1 MFDPAAF
8 CRLPRLWAALF
19 LFVAQ
24 VLKAIAAVTVDIPS
38 VADANYTGVI
48 VASDLENPSPVYNR
62 NYIGAAGS
70 VHFVNNGTVSET
82 GVYVFGFRLLDRSSH
97 AVALSG
103 YPGSV
108 RYVTN
113 SVTVPAGRLG
123 ELTKAVNAT
132 LIPNETLDYQ
142 LSYGIELTV
151 YSLGSRNQ
159 LVKITSLLGTFHRYL
174 DFPSHLSGDPEVNVH
189 GDLVAVAPLQRYMV
203 ASIPGI
209 DQFTVTVDS
218 LFHRY
223 DGFSNAPVST
233 PVVWHLQLVMR
244 DAATFAPIP
253 LVQDTFTFTNGITT
267 YTPGIPN
274 APATTAVERTIAFSP
289 ALGTSV
295 PAGSDYTLTVT
306 LSHDETPG
314 NVQSDDGFT
323 TPAGP
328 FLRFTGELDF
338 GPIRGTLHKLG
349 NVPLR
354 GLSGAGFV
362 NTSLAIP
369 TAGGELIANPGIS
382 FGDGSALNVQLGSD
396 GVASLSIGTVG
407 LNNTATITGTVNGVR
422 YRRSNVSLTP
432 SGGTA
437 DFFVYMPT
445 GFGISVGEAKRKLLN
460 GGAFNGFALTDG
472 LVPAGSPMVA
482 QKLWGAEET
491 KPFWFEASDITWQV
505 SLGRFLFTTTG
516 TVKYVRADQLAELAQ
531 IPDNLTQDRAYISN
545 DGHFAFVK
553 GTTRNIIVRAGQN
566 GDALMSGEVEFGPGL
581 VAPHFPF
588 GGLLGF
594 ASGIGQFLDD
604 AFVTGL
610 SLFDGATTAGVNYR
624 RDGSDTPQC
633 PGGSELTAVFL
644 KPDNSR
650 LQLTADGGLS
660 AAGSVIPI
668 NPGVALRWGIFQSQ
682 GTTNN
687 NYAHQT
693 DPFLRSTIHMP
704 GIALRGIDS
713 QLDGLDRPGTLLL
726 SGVNA
731 TNGAVTERPGT
742 DAYAN
747 GLADY
752 AGMNFRP
759 GNSGAFSGYAQLAGS
774 AVVPFPLTSRSKYY
788 VRLSGISGIHEAASF
803 NHAITLSGYP
813 FTFSS
818 FGLAFLSSQPVASR
832 TDGQMSVPKPS
843 GFNLPFTEL
852 SFTGNGGLSALG
864 LPANA
869 VTQPLRLDYWR
880 LDFQPLVVKFERSDS
895 LACDP
900 GNGFLTIG
908 LTAPLPQLGTSL
920 TGTLGFKGD
929 GQIVTA
935 ADKLLP
941 EPYDGR
947 FRLPSSLKI
956 HGPASEG
963 DYSLVPVN
971 DAYLN
976 TQSASGAPAV
986 GFANIAGRLDV
997 PFFDDLQV
1005 HLQTEGTNDVF
1016 YAMGGW
1022 PDEGFGSASDNY
1034 FTQPRF
1040 DPENRGLP
1048 SGTTLAAYRGS
1059 PNSDATTYRPRAR
1072 HFWLDV
1078 VHFDLPLRWST
1089 SGRTFASVV
1098 PSTSDLLV
1106 LTANHQVDYLGSKR
1120 AELTFGAEITGLPK
1134 LDLVGMAESKLQ
1146 SAFSGVIDSTKLTVG
1161 LDAMDTILN
1170 AQVRGLFSPVLDV
1183 KIQPIVGNLYDALAV
1198 GFDPNTRHWKSDP
1211 GVIIADY
1218 AQGGVLSGQKNFR
1231 SGFDSLIGSVPGDGG
1246 LLGKLDGSLGS
1257 ALDAVSQISSLLAKD
1272 PNGNRPLCTQ
1282 LAQKLVGTLASQFL
1296 GSVADSALNPLFASV
1311 DPTLTELTETL
1322 GGIQVALTNARNA
1335 LKAGSAWSS
1344 DLNSIV
1350 SNAGASE
1357 LDNVAQQISTDLTA
1371 YINTFKVGVD
1381 NPFADGNADAIK
1393 AAIRQHIEDRLFGSV
1408 IFQPV
1413 QASLNQH
1420 LYDLDGSL
1428 RAAFDSVMQQLNN
1441 TIRSALSKALNLG
1454 SDSFSSLGG
1463 GDIGGTMGAA
1473 RVAGYAHINGDSLT
1487 ELRVDLHAKLSVP
1500 DDMQLDAYLRIRSLD
1515 SEGQGAGC
1523 VPAGQKLTEITL
1535 GADKAN
1541 LDWISPGLVATASGK
1556 FVLKNDG
1563 ASTVPAGFG
1572 ASFQLD
1578 GPLELGSIKIT
1589 KLDAGMAFGITDNYF
1604 CGAAA
1609 VDVNGWG
1616 GSGGVFFGRSC
1627 TLEPIQ
1633 LIDPQVADVV
1643 MPLLNGQPFA
1653 GAWFYG
1659 DAHIPLL
1666 EALLGI
1672 PATCFLN
1679 IEAGLGMGVG
1689 FVRGNNQN
1697 IYLGKAHMSLEGEV
1711 LCLLDVSG
1719 TVDMVGAGSTDGLSF
1734 SGLGEV
1740 TGEIGV
1746 CPFCKGFTKDIGIG
1760 YSNGGWSVNF

>member
-1 MFDPAAF
+1 MSNRDAF
-8 CRLPRLWAALF
+8 RIPPRLWTFLLLF
-19 LFVAQ
+19 LGQIVKT
-24 VLKAIAAVTVDIPS
+24 VAAVTVDIPA
-38 VADANYTGVI
+38 VTDGNYTGVVI
-48 VASDLENPSPVYNR
+48 ASDLENPSTAYNR
-62 NYIGAAGS
+62 YYIGAQAS
-70 VHFVNNGTVSET
+70 VHFVNNGTASDT
-82 GVYVFGFRLLDRSSH
+82 GVYVFGFRFVDRTGH
-97 AVALSG
+97 AIALSG
-103 YPGSV
+103 RPGAV
-108 RYVTN
+108 QYVTN
-113 SVTVPAGRLG
+113 IITVPSGRLG
-123 ELTKAVNAT
+123 ELTKTVSAS
-132 LIPNETLDYQ
+132 LIPGETLDYQ
-142 LSYGIELTV
+142 QTYRVELTV
-151 YSLGSRNQ
+151 YSIGSRNQ
-159 LVKITSLLGTFHRYL
+159 LIEMANLSGTFLRYL
-174 DFPSHLSGDPEVNVH
+174 DFPSHVSGDPDVNVY
-189 GDLVAVAPLQRYMV
+189 GDLVSVTPVRRYMV

-223 DGFSNAPVST
+223 DGYLSGTAST
-233 PVVWHLQLVMR
+233 PVVWHVQLVMR
-244 DAATFAPIP
+244 DAATLTQIP
-253 LVQDTFTFTNGITT
+253 LTQDTFTFTNGIST
-267 YTPGIPN
+267 YAPGNPIT
-274 APATTAVERTIAFSP
+274 PATTAVERTIAFSP
-289 ALGTSV
+289 AVGTAV
-295 PAGSDYTLTVT
+295 PPGSDYTVTVILT
-306 LSHDETPG
+306 HDETRG
-314 NVQSDDGFT
+314 NVRNDDTFST
-323 TPAGP
+323 SAGP

-338 GPIRGTLHKLG
+338 GPIRGTLHQIS

-354 GLSGAGFV
+354 GLTGAGFV
-362 NTSLAIP
+362 YTTLTVP
-369 TAGGELIANPGIS
+369 TAGGELIANPGIT
-382 FGDGSALNVQLGSD
+382 FGDGSALISRLRSD
-396 GVASLSIGTVG
+396 GVAELASGTVG

-422 YRRSNVSLTP
+422 YRRSNVSLTA
-432 SGGTA
+432 SGGIA

-460 GGAFNGFALTDG
+460 GGGFSGIALTDG

-482 QKLWGAEET
+482 QNLWGAEET
-491 KPFWFEASDITWQV
+491 KPFWFEASAITWQA
-505 SLGRFLFTTTG
+505 SLGRFIFTTTG
-516 TVKYVRADQLAELAQ
+516 HVKYVRADQLAELAQ
-531 IPDNLTQDRAYISN
+531 IPENLTQERAYFSN
-545 DGHFAFVK
+545 DGHFASVK
-553 GTTRNIIVRAGQN
+553 GMSGNVVVRAGSN
-566 GDALMSGEVEFGPGL
+566 GEALISGEVDFGPGL

-594 ASGIGQFLDD
+594 GSGIGRFVDD
-604 AFVTGL
+604 AFLPGL
-610 SLFDGATTAGVNYR
+610 SPFDAATTAGVNYR
-624 RDGSDTPQC
+624 RDGSDTHQC
-633 PGGSELTAVFL
+633 PDGADLTPVFL
-644 KPDNSR
+644 TPDNAR
-650 LQLTADGGLS
+650 LQLTADGGLT
-660 AAGSVIPI
+660 AVGSVIPL
-668 NPGVALRWGIFQSQ
+668 NPGIALKWGLFQSGGQ
-682 GTTNN
+682 TNVS
-687 NYAHQT
+687 YAHET
-693 DPFLRSTIHMP
+693 APFLRSTIHMP
-704 GIALRGIDS
+704 GIALRGSDS
-713 QLDGLDRPGTLLL
+713 QSDALDRPGTLLL

-742 DAYAN
+742 DAYAT
-747 GLADY
+747 GMADY

-759 GNSGAFSGYAQLAGS
+759 GNSGNFSGYARLAGS
-774 AVVPFPLTSRSKYY
+774 PSVSFPLTARSKYY
-788 VRLSGISGIHEAASF
+788 VRLSGVSGIHEAASF
-803 NHAITLSGYP
+803 TKAITLSGYP
-813 FTFSS
+813 FTFTR

-852 SFTGNGGLSALG
+852 SFTGNGGLGALG

-869 VTQPLRLDYWR
+869 GTQPLRLDYWR
-880 LDFQPLVVKFERSDS
+880 LDFQPLVVKFDRSDS

-920 TGTLGFKGD
+920 TGTLGFKGN

-935 ADKLLP
+935 ADALLS

-947 FRLPSSLKI
+947 FRLPSSLKF
-956 HGPASEG
+956 HGPTSEG

-976 TQSASGAPAV
+976 TQSAPGAPAV
-986 GFANIAGRLDV
+986 GFANIAGLLDI

-1040 DPENRGLP
+1040 DPENRGFP
-1048 SGTTLAAYRGS
+1048 TDTTVAAYRGS
-1059 PNSDATTYRPRAR
+1059 ANSDVTTYRPRAR

-1146 SAFSGVIDSTKLTVG
+1146 SAFSGVIDSTILTGG

-1170 AQVRGLFSPVLDV
+1170 AQVSGLFSPVLDT
-1183 KIQPIVGNLYDALAV
+1183 KIQPIVGTLYDALAV
-1198 GFDPNTRHWKSDP
+1198 GFDPTTRHWKSDP
-1211 GVIIADY
+1211 GQIIADY
-1218 AQGGVLSGQKNFR
+1218 AMGGALSGQANLR
-1231 SGFDSLIGSVPGDGG
+1231 NGFDSLIGSAPGDGG

-1257 ALDAVSQISSLLAKD
+1257 ALDAVSEISSLLAKD
-1272 PNGNRPLCTQ
+1272 PNGNRPLCTK
-1282 LAQKLVGTLASQFL
+1282 LAQKLVGTLASQYL
-1296 GSVADSALNPLFASV
+1296 GNVGDSVLNPLFASV
-1311 DPTLTELTETL
+1311 DPTLTELSQAL
-1322 GGIQVALTNARNA
+1322 GGLQEALTNARNT
-1335 LKAGSAWSS
+1335 LKAGGAWSS

-1350 SNAGASE
+1350 SNAGAAE
-1357 LDNVAQQISTDLTA
+1357 LDNVAHQISADLTA
-1371 YINTFKVGVD
+1371 YINTFQVGVD
-1381 NPFADGNADAIK
+1381 NPFADGNADAVK

-1408 IFQPV
+1408 IFQSV

-1428 RAAFDSVMQQLNN
+1428 RGTFDSVMQQLNN
-1441 TIRSALSKALNLG
+1441 TIRSALSQALNLG

-1463 GDIGGTMGAA
+1463 GDIGGSMGAA

-1500 DDMQLDAYLRIRSLD
+1500 DDMKLDAYLRIRSLD

-1541 LDWISPGLVATASGK
+1541 LDWISPGLVASASGK
-1556 FVLKNDG
+1556 FVLKSDG
-1563 ASTVPAGFG
+1563 GSAVPAGFG

-1589 KLDAGMAFGITDNYF
+1589 KLDAGMAFGLTDNYF

-1627 TLEPIQ
+1627 TLEPLQ
-1633 LIDPQVADVV
+1633 LIDPQVAGVV
-1643 MPLLNGQPFA
+1643 NPLLNGQLFA

-1679 IEAGLGMGVG
+1679 VEAGLGMGVG
-1689 FVRGNNQN
+1689 YLRGNNQN
-1697 IYLGKAHMSLEGEV
+1697 IFLGKAHMSLEGQV

-1719 TVDMVGAGSTDGLSF
+1719 TVDMVGAGSTDGVALSGF
-1734 SGLGEV
+1734 GELE
-1740 TGEIGV
+1740 GEIGI
-1746 CPFCKGFTKDIGIG
+1746 CPFCKGFSKDIGIG
-1760 YSNGGWSVNF
+1760 YSKGSWSVNF